1 MSLDMKAMAQG
12 KRGVQG
18 KIEAESIRPIRN
30 RVLVHNMHFGEQT
43 TKGGIIIRN
52 DDGETRGI
60 YPRWGQV
67 YAKGPENKDPYEV
80 GHWILVEHGRWTR
93 GLNIHINGDKEP
105 TTIRMVEA
113 ESIIGW
119 NEEAP
124 SNDLRIGEE
133 MDLSGDKARPED
145 FTNAHGQMNQ

>member
-1 MSLDMKAMAQG
+1 MSIDYQAMAQG
-12 KRGVQG
+12 RKGIQG

-43 TKGGIIIRN
+43 TKGGIIIRS

-60 YPRWGQV
+60 YQRWGQV
-67 YAKGPENKDPYEV
+67 YAKGPENKDPYEE
-80 GHWILVEHGRWTR
+80 GHWILIEHGRWTR
-93 GLNIHINGDKEP
+93 GLELHLAGEP
-105 TTIRMVEA
+105 VTIRMVEA